1 MVNKNNDVEQYVWE
15 LAAGGPFTV
24 QTPRLFM
31 ERSSEARRSSHV
43 PSANAAR
50 AAHCIPGGHVHGGND
65 VGTEH
70 WEVKNSR
77 GLMRPAGHESGV

>member
-1 MVNKNNDVEQYVWE
+1 MVNKNNDVEKYVWE

-31 ERSSEARRSSHV
+31 GRSSEARRSSHV
-43 PSANAAR
+43 PNVKAER
-50 AAHCIPGGHVHGGND
+50 AAHCISGGRVRGGND
-65 VGTEH
+65 VGTED

-77 GLMRPAGHESGV
+77 GTS